1 MKITVNAEP
10 HETSG
15 VTLLAALSELGFD
28 SPTFATAVNGC
39 FVPRS
44 ERANTTL
51 KDGDRLEVLSPM
63 QGG

>member
-10 HETSG
+10 HEVAG
-15 VTLLAALSELGFD
+15 LTLSAALSELGFD
-28 SPTFATAVNGC
+28 SPTLATAVNGS

-44 ERANTTL
+44 ERMDMTL
-51 KDGDRLEVLSPM
+51 NDGDRLEVLSPM

>member
-1 MKITVNAEP
+1 MKITVNAKP
-10 HETSG
+10 HEVAG
-15 VTLLAALSELGFD
+15 VTLSAALSELDFD
-28 SPTFATAVNGC
+28 SPTIATTVNGS

-44 ERANTTL
+44 ERMDMAL

>member
-10 HETSG
+10 HEVASL
-15 VTLLAALSELGFD
+15 TLSTALSELGFD
-28 SPTFATAVNGC
+28 SPTLATAVNGS

-44 ERANTTL
+44 ERMDMTL
-51 KDGDRLEVLSPM
+51 NDGDRLEVLSPM

>member
-1 MKITVNAEP
+1 
-10 HETSG
+10 
-15 VTLLAALSELGFD
+15 VTLSAALSELGIN
-28 SPTFATAVNGC
+28 SPTIATAVNGS

-44 ERANTTL
+44 ERIDMAL

>member
-10 HETSG
+10 HEVASL
-15 VTLLAALSELGFD
+15 TLSAALSELGYD
-28 SPTFATAVNGC
+28 NPTLATAVNGS

-44 ERANTTL
+44 ERVDTAL
-51 KDGDRLEVLSPM
+51 KDGDLLEVLSPM

>member
-1 MKITVNAEP
+1 MKITVNANS
-10 HETSG
+10 HEISA
-15 VTLLAALSELGFD
+15 VTLSAALSELGIN
-28 SPTFATAVNGC
+28 SPTIATAVNGS

-44 ERANTTL
+44 ERIDMAL